1 MDSNDE
7 ACGRYHVFTKRKKKL
22 EKKNQSPNKKN
33 ADSPGELANFC
44 FERGIAEF
52 GKMIE
57 NGGLFGDWG
66 IKTLNYVC

>member
-1 MDSNDE
+1 M
-7 ACGRYHVFTKRKKKL
+7 KRVEGIMCSRREKKSWKKKI
-22 EKKNQSPNKKN
+22 KVRNKKN

-57 NGGLFGDWG
+57 NGGLFWRLG
-66 IKTLNYVC
+66 IQNPKLRLLRM

>member
-1 MDSNDE
+1 VWKVSCVHE
-7 ACGRYHVFTKRKKKL
+7 EKKKVG
-22 EKKNQSPNKKN
+22 KKKSKSEQKN

-66 IKTLNYVC
+66 FKTLNYVC